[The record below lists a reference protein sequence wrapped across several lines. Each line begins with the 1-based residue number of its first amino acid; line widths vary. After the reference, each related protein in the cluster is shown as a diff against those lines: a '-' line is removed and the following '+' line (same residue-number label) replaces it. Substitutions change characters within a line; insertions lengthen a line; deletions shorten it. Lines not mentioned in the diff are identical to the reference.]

1 VLLPPLDEHEVVVTH
16 SPPRVPTRQVWTAMV
31 DSAVMATRTRERA
44 AENFMIEEV
53 RVLCVIELSAV
64 GW

>member
-1 VLLPPLDEHEVVVTH
+1 LDEHEVVVTH

-44 AENFMIEEV
+44 AENFMIGEV
-53 RVLCVIELSAV
+53 GAL
-64 GW
+64 